1 MTSYFEFD
9 CHQKLIQTTYVVK
22 LLSDKNEGNILMY
35 PNSNNK
41 SVILYMYNKQEVMG
55 SW

>member
-1 MTSYFEFD
+1 MTSYFECD
-9 CHQKLIQTTYVVK
+9 CHQKLILTTYVVK
-22 LLSDKNEGNILMY
+22 LWSDKNESNILMY

>member
-1 MTSYFEFD
+1 MTLYFECD
-9 CHQKLIQTTYVVK
+9 CHQNLVWK
-22 LLSDKNEGNILMY
+22 KNEMKVIY
-35 PNSNNK
+35 WCTQISNNK

>member
-1 MTSYFEFD
+1 MTSYFECD
-9 CHQKLIQTTYVVK
+9 YHQNLVWKK
-22 LLSDKNEGNILMY
+22 KWNESNILMY
-35 PNSNNK
+35 LNSNNK